1 MNLIYSQPK
10 SLTTLEAQLR
20 AYSDLSKEDAQ
31 RLASETFNGGP
42 RIAPPITAR
51 ENWPPLDEKELRVVQ
66 YRIKRIERAI
76 NEGYPLLENET
87 MDPDGVFSSFLSA
100 DYLDYPVGTV
110 AVRRR
115 TSFGELVFIDTR
127 FVVRDAA
134 ITDTA
139 PPAEAVQL
147 RLATA
152 AFTWGG
158 LALDIAK
165 SLASSIASEIGSSIF
180 EKLFPPG
187 VPAYFD
193 QVYSEFEKIVQGVI
207 NETKRRELSGKV
219 NAVQDGMITYNTIKK
234 DPAKYKQS
242 QELLSTIWNDSRYLT
257 NELKEFPEIGLGLFA
272 IAGGLH
278 LVIVQERAVTDRDH
292 ANPNNSPWADD
303 LIRKA
308 QEFAPFALANHNR
321 IISTRAAAI
330 SEVRFIERSVFVPN
344 AGPIDE
350 SYWFWQDTFAGDKH
364 KYPKRQGCCD
374 PDPKSTA
381 YNDRQARW
389 DSTVGAMTN
398 ALSPVV
404 PAANDWRK
412 VGANPI
418 PS

>member
-1 MNLIYSQPK
+1 M
-10 SLTTLEAQLR
+10 
-20 AYSDLSKEDAQ
+20 
-31 RLASETFNGGP
+31 
-42 RIAPPITAR
+42 
-51 ENWPPLDEKELRVVQ
+51 VQ

-158 LALDIAK
+158 LALDITK
-165 SLASSIASEIGSSIF
+165 SLASSIASGIGSSIF

-207 NETKRRELSGKV
+207 NETKRRELSGKGQRG
-219 NAVQDGMITYNTIKK
+219 AGRD
-234 DPAKYKQS
+234 D
-242 QELLSTIWNDSRYLT
+242 YLQ
-257 NELKEFPEIGLGLFA
+257 
-272 IAGGLH
+272 H
-278 LVIVQERAVTDRDH
+278 D
-292 ANPNNSPWADD
+292 
-303 LIRKA
+303 
-308 QEFAPFALANHNR
+308 
-321 IISTRAAAI
+321 
-330 SEVRFIERSVFVPN
+330 
-344 AGPIDE
+344 
-350 SYWFWQDTFAGDKH
+350 
-364 KYPKRQGCCD
+364 
-374 PDPKSTA
+374 
-381 YNDRQARW
+381 
-389 DSTVGAMTN
+389 
-398 ALSPVV
+398 
-404 PAANDWRK
+404 
-412 VGANPI
+412 
-418 PS
+418 